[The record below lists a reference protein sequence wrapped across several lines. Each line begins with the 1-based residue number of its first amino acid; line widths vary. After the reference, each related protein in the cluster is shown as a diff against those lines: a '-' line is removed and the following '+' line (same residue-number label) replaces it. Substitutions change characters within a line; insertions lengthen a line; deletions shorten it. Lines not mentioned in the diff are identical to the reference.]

1 MTVIVSGNLFAAELE
16 KLVKARIEELTT
28 NMTLGIAIHNIE
40 GYRESVGEIRALNDI
55 FGMMEKAADIVDKT
69 R

>member
-1 MTVIVSGNLFAAELE
+1 V
-16 KLVKARIEELTT
+16 
-28 NMTLGIAIHNIE
+28 IAIHNIE